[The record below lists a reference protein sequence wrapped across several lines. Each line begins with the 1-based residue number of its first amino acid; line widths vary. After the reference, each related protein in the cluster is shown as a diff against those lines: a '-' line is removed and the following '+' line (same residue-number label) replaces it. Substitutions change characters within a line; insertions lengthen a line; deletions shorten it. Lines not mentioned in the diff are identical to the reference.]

1 MEDYKPRK
9 PRKLYGTGAKLW
21 EQITERHG
29 LGVHEAA
36 LVEELCRIRSHI
48 TDLDAEVERDGVTVP
63 AQGGSVK
70 AHPCLT
76 EARQQR
82 LAFARIVQVLE
93 FPDVEAP

>member
-1 MEDYKPRK
+1 MDDNRPKK
-9 PRKLYGTGAKLW
+9 PRKLYGTGLKLW
-21 EQITERHG
+21 EQITQNHG

-36 LVEELCRIRSHI
+36 LVEELCRVRSMI
-48 TDLDAEVERDGVTVP
+48 ADLDSEIEKTGLIITGPHGSKMSP
-63 AQGGSVK
+63 AV
-70 AHPCLT
+70 T